1 MAVGEALLLKSE
13 AATDRD
19 PKYLEALALFSK
31 SLDLAQRRG
40 ELLRILNVQIRL
52 ADALLRAGRFDEAA
66 VHFAAAKEQIGDHAD
81 RLKALSLKPLDIE
94 HNLAICFLKLGKIP
108 EARSALENILLAN
121 PRHSEAIFTKAQ
133 LDLQDGIALRYGAG
147 SQEAEASAL
156 GQSLVKQGIATLES
170 LRETLL
176 AEDPRSPKSQDGE
189 GTRKDIALYPRVAS
203 ELGRAYVL
211 LQHESG
217 GMMRALPIAEDLIR
231 RYPKRSEGYALRA
244 TIREQVNEDK
254 ALVLEDLL
262 FAVRGDPKNVDYL
275 LRCSVLLQSVGENRR
290 ARDFLA
296 RCRQLAPDSEKVAKE
311 FATFMLRMA
320 HNHRQAGTLELGLI
334 AAREAATADP
344 ESPEAHLM
352 IAEILLGRKENKD
365 WEGAK
370 ESLERVLD
378 LAPGHPEASSLLGGY
393 FQARGIRSLSEMERQ
408 IRRFSDEEQA
418 EVRRAIEDSIIN
430 DFRRA
435 LVLDPGAEG
444 MAIARNYLK
453 DHVPEQRAA
462 SVSLMETA
470 EARLGAGDKIDAI
483 ELFKQAVRVDGSNVE
498 ARWLLADLLHA
509 ETNTQA
515 ASEHLTLG
523 LAIDPEHLPSLALAV
538 RVFYVLGEEKK
549 VVQLASRFLRLSEP
563 LLPNAT
569 LAKERERI
577 EKIRALIN

>member
-1 MAVGEALLLKSE
+1 
-13 AATDRD
+13 
-19 PKYLEALALFSK
+19 
-31 SLDLAQRRG
+31 
-40 ELLRILNVQIRL
+40 
-52 ADALLRAGRFDEAA
+52 
-66 VHFAAAKEQIGDHAD
+66 
-81 RLKALSLKPLDIE
+81 
-94 HNLAICFLKLGKIP
+94 
-108 EARSALENILLAN
+108 
-121 PRHSEAIFTKAQ
+121 
-133 LDLQDGIALRYGAG
+133 
-147 SQEAEASAL
+147 
-156 GQSLVKQGIATLES
+156 
-170 LRETLL
+170 
-176 AEDPRSPKSQDGE
+176 
-189 GTRKDIALYPRVAS
+189 
-203 ELGRAYVL
+203 
-211 LQHESG
+211 
-217 GMMRALPIAEDLIR
+217 
-231 RYPKRSEGYALRA
+231 
-244 TIREQVNEDK
+244 
-254 ALVLEDLL
+254 
-262 FAVRGDPKNVDYL
+262 
-275 LRCSVLLQSVGENRR
+275 
-290 ARDFLA
+290 
-296 RCRQLAPDSEKVAKE
+296 
-311 FATFMLRMA
+311 
-320 HNHRQAGTLELGLI
+320 
-334 AAREAATADP
+334 
-344 ESPEAHLM
+344 
-352 IAEILLGRKENKD
+352 
-365 WEGAK
+365 
-370 ESLERVLD
+370 
-378 LAPGHPEASSLLGGY
+378 
-393 FQARGIRSLSEMERQ
+393 MERQ